1 MKNITVKKYKLNKI
15 TLKSVILF
23 YLFYSEQ
30 YELTAVLNMF
40 THFIVFIVN
49 FDTELSRINSK
60 VDTGHRVDFTLFL
73 SGTKCYLKL
82 S

>member
-30 YELTAVLNMF
+30 CELTAVLNMF
-40 THFIVFIVN
+40 THFIVN
-49 FDTELSRINSK
+49 FDTELSRINSEK
-60 VDTGHRVDFTLFL
+60 LTLAIE
-73 SGTKCYLKL
+73 
-82 S
+82 